1 MWKNIVEWGQ
11 DTDDNMVNV
20 NCMLDKGYK
29 QTHIHTHTH
38 TLSEYVHMKLIACP
52 IQEWLQEHTSL
63 LQYMYTAC
71 LVIPAEE
78 VKSYFNIGLMHLL
91 IKQTP

>member
-1 MWKNIVEWGQ
+1 
-11 DTDDNMVNV
+11 MVNV

-29 QTHIHTHTH
+29 HTHTH
-38 TLSEYVHMKLIACP
+38 THSECVHIKLSACP
-52 IQEWLQEHTSL
+52 LQQWLQEHTSL
-63 LQYMYTAC
+63 LQYRYTAC

-78 VKSYFNIGLMHLL
+78 VKSYFKIGLMHLL